1 MKTATGVAVLILS
14 SALAA
19 GAWAG
24 FSGPGAV
31 SAASTVKAVAD
42 MRDDTRVTLEGHLV
56 KEIRPEHYMFKDG
69 TGEIEVE
76 IDDEDFR
83 GAKITPETKVRLVG
97 EVDKDWT
104 STTVDVDLVEV
115 VQ

>member
-1 MKTATGVAVLILS
+1 
-14 SALAA
+14 
-19 GAWAG
+19 
-24 FSGPGAV
+24 
-31 SAASTVKAVAD
+31 
-42 MRDDTRVTLEGHLV
+42 
-56 KEIRPEHYMFKDG
+56 MFKDG